1 MKAREIMTSNVRT
14 IGPDATIVEI
24 AATLLDHRIS
34 GMPVVEDG
42 RVIGIVSEG
51 DLIHRE
57 EIGTGT
63 RRLSWWKRPW
73 RRDRSPVDYIKVHGV
88 TARDVMTH
96 PAITVT
102 EDTPLNEIADLFGSR
117 RIKRVPVERDGRLVG
132 IISRADLLQALARR
146 VPARRPI
153 PAYDE
158 DIRTALMDTLKAQ
171 PWWQQHTSHVMVSN
185 GVVHIWGLDGTT
197 DERDAA
203 RIAALNVAGVR
214 KVEDH
219 RIARRNMLEAE

>member
-1 MKAREIMTSNVRT
+1 MKAREIMTSNVLT
-14 IGPDATIVEI
+14 VGPDATIVEI

-42 RVIGIVSEG
+42 RIIGIVSEG
-51 DLIHRE
+51 DLIHRD

-63 RRLSWWKRPW
+63 RRLSWWMRPW
-73 RRDRSPVDYIKVHGV
+73 RRDRSPVYYIKVHGV

-102 EDTPLNEIADLFGSR
+102 EDTPLNEIADLFGFR
-117 RIKRVPVERDGRLVG
+117 HIKRVPVERDGRLVG

-146 VPARRPI
+146 APTRRPI

-158 DIRTALMDTLKAQ
+158 DIRTALLDTLKAQ